1 MDDDAIERLLDEMI
15 AQQDAK
21 VRALAQGLAPS
32 LTAEDLLQPHD
43 FPPLRQSA
51 EFNFEDGILAGL
63 KAARIALRAAARR
76 PDS

>member
-1 MDDDAIERLLDEMI
+1 MDDDAIGRLLDEMI

-21 VRALAQGLAPS
+21 VRALAHGLAPT
-32 LTAEDLLQPHD
+32 LTAEDLLQPPD
-43 FPPLRQSA
+43 FAALRQSA